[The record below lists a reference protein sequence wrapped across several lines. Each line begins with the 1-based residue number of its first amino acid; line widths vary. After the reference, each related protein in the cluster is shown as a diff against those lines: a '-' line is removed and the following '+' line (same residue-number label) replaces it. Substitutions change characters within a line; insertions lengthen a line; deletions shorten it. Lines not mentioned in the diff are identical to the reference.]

1 MSLLACISPVDGY
14 RWPLLMRHLAAR
26 YRQAAGGGIGG
37 AVDTS
42 DLLRPTDRQLMST
55 EHMVPQLLG

>member
-1 MSLLACISPVDGY
+1 
-14 RWPLLMRHLAAR
+14 MRHLAAR